1 MVLTVA
7 GLSYLFWG
15 TEYLPLHWVM
25 GLILDSREPVISLKM
40 VVQRVTGVQ
49 RAIQD
54 ASVTSK
60 SSLLASNF

>member
-1 MVLTVA
+1 
-7 GLSYLFWG
+7 
-15 TEYLPLHWVM
+15 M
-25 GLILDSREPVISLKM
+25 GLILDSQEPVISLKM

-60 SSLLASNF
+60 SSLVASNF